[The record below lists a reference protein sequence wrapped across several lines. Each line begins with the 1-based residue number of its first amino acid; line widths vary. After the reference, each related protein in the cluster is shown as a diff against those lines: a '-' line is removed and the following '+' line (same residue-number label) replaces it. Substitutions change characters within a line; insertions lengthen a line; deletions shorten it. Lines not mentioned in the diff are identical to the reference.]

1 MNNVERMG
9 RAIVQRFY
17 DPPPENG
24 DDSPIWC
31 LGNRYESKPAIN
43 GYSPYQAQNTP
54 DTSSTTQISH
64 VTTAEEDNWIQASC
78 EVPAEQQGY
87 PKYVGD
93 PLIAK
98 IYGGWPRPF
107 LDDFESRIWMTYR
120 KDFPPMPKSQDP
132 KAASAMSFRVR
143 LQTLNQTGFTSDTGF
158 GCMIRSGQC
167 ILANALASLK
177 LGRAWR
183 RGNRSTE
190 IEERRILSL
199 FADDPKAPFSI
210 HKFVQYGASAC
221 GKYPGEWFGPSATA
235 RCIEELV
242 NGYELAGLRVYITGD
257 GSDVYEDSF
266 FKTAKAA
273 DGNFGPTLILVGTR
287 LGIDKITPVYW
298 DSLKASLQMPQSVGI
313 AGGRPSASHY
323 FVGTQGNYFFYL
335 DPHETRPFL
344 PLHSDPVSYTQDEVD
359 SCHTRRLR
367 RIDVKEMDPS
377 MLIAFLIRDQTD
389 WEEWRKEVSS
399 VQSKAVIHI
408 AKSERVLHQGAER
421 EEAIDEV
428 ESFDE
433 NEDDDDEG
441 MLQ

>member
-31 LGNRYESKPAIN
+31 LGNRYESRPAIN

-93 PLIAK
+93 PSTAK

-177 LGRAWR
+177 LGRGR
-183 RGNRSTE
+183 TE
-190 IEERRILSL
+190 HYYL
-199 FADDPKAPFSI
+199 D
-210 HKFVQYGASAC
+210 
-221 GKYPGEWFGPSATA
+221 
-235 RCIEELV
+235 
-242 NGYELAGLRVYITGD
+242 
-257 GSDVYEDSF
+257 
-266 FKTAKAA
+266 
-273 DGNFGPTLILVGTR
+273 
-287 LGIDKITPVYW
+287 LGIVLIYR
-298 DSLKASLQMPQSVGI
+298 SV
-313 AGGRPSASHY
+313 
-323 FVGTQGNYFFYL
+323 
-335 DPHETRPFL
+335 E
-344 PLHSDPVSYTQDEVD
+344 
-359 SCHTRRLR
+359 
-367 RIDVKEMDPS
+367 K
-377 MLIAFLIRDQTD
+377 
-389 WEEWRKEVSS
+389 RKP
-399 VQSKAVIHI
+399 
-408 AKSERVLHQGAER
+408 
-421 EEAIDEV
+421 
-428 ESFDE
+428 
-433 NEDDDDEG
+433 
-441 MLQ
+441 

>member
-313 AGGRPSASHY
+313 AG
-323 FVGTQGNYFFYL
+323 
-335 DPHETRPFL
+335 
-344 PLHSDPVSYTQDEVD
+344 YTHLFDSGVD